1 MNSVRFRTFGTI
13 ASAEGLARYEV
24 GVLHLEYQLFDGL
37 LGVLKSGV
45 KHLDIP
51 LTDLASIKLERG
63 WLGGQKIIIQATTM
77 EAVRKVPGMSQ
88 GRIELKIDRAD
99 REAAQLLV
107 DGLRKPEI
115 MYENGLGA

>member
-1 MNSVRFRTFGTI
+1 MNSVRFRMFGTL

-24 GVLHLEYQLFDGL
+24 GAIHLEYQLFDGL
-37 LGVLKSGV
+37 LGVLRSGV
-45 KHLDIP
+45 K
-51 LTDLASIKLERG
+51 
-63 WLGGQKIIIQATTM
+63 QKIVIQATTM

-99 REAAQLLV
+99 RAAAQTLV
-107 DGLRKPEI
+107 DGLQKPEI